1 MNLKESINNLY
12 EVFQSYTVLGNLRDR
27 SCDCCVTDEEIKEL
41 LSKPLK
47 EIQPDEIYHFMSSAL
62 TTYGDINDYK
72 HFLPRILELTVDYD
86 FLTDF
91 HCYEKLNHANWK
103 FWKENEVEAISSFLE
118 LLLIYHLNHLEYVD
132 LIFVINPSIKYLGEE
147 KTLNIWKQ
155 HLKENHLHF
164 FVDYKLSFSDT
175 IFLDFKQTTF
185 DEWISSDFIL
195 KKLENLFLKT
205 DDKIEAN
212 RISIAYTMLE
222 NER

>member
-1 MNLKESINNLY
+1 MNLQESINNLY
-12 EVFQSYTVLGNLRDR
+12 EVFQSYTVLGNLRER

-41 LSKPLK
+41 LSKTLK
-47 EIQPDEIYHFMSSAL
+47 EIQPDEIYHFMLSAL

-72 HFLPRILELTVDYD
+72 HFLPRILELTVGYD

-91 HCYEKLNHANWK
+91 HCYEKLNYANWK
-103 FWKENEVEAISSFLE
+103 SWNENEIEAISSFLE
-118 LLLIYHLNHLEYVD
+118 LLLIHHLNHLQYID
-132 LIFVINPSIKYLGEE
+132 LIFVINLSIRYLGEE
-147 KTLNIWKQ
+147 KTLNIWKL
-155 HLKENHLHF
+155 HLTENHLYF

-205 DDKIEAN
+205 EDKIEAN